1 MPLRSPQG
9 CIMLQ
14 DLCHI
19 PHKWLGLPV
28 FGAGWML
35 IVWTIVSA
43 VLLVYLWRRQ
53 GWDADT
59 RSYLPILLLTGLLI
73 WLVLPRLEDV
83 AGGGPPKGLPIRG
96 YGVMLLLG
104 VVAGVALAVREARRV
119 GLDPDMVVSLCFH
132 LFVFGILGARLFYIV
147 EYWPQFRRPGDP
159 LATLGAIVNVTQGG
173 LVVYGS
179 LIGALLGGLW
189 FLRRHALPTLAV
201 ADLMAPSLVLGLALG
216 RIGCL
221 LNGCCYGGLCDAA
234 WGLTFPAASEPYKHQ
249 QSLGQLHGFQ
259 IAEDPTRHAARVVAV
274 EPSSPA
280 AAAGLKSGA
289 IVNAID
295 GRPVASFDDA
305 QEMMRNSTDRL
316 ELTTD
321 SGPVTIRLP
330 ALPAR
335 SRPAHPTQLYA
346 AAGAAILC
354 WLLWCYYP
362 FRRRDGSVFALLL
375 TLYPVLRFLE
385 ETIRVDEPG
394 QFRTSLSIS
403 QWISVLLLAA
413 VVALWAYILR
423 QPRGSALAL
432 ADQGSSAK

>member
-1 MPLRSPQG
+1 
-9 CIMLQ
+9 MLQ

-19 PHKWLGLPV
+19 PHQWLGVPV

-35 IVWTIVSA
+35 ILWAIVSA
-43 VLLVYLWRRQ
+43 VLLGYLWRRQ
-53 GWDADT
+53 GWNADT
-59 RSYLPILLLTGLLI
+59 RSYLPLLLLMGLLI
-73 WLVLPRLEDV
+73 WLVLPRLEGVTD
-83 AGGGPPKGLPIRG
+83 GGAVKGLPIRG

-104 VVAGVALAVREARRV
+104 VLAGVGLAIREARRV
-119 GLDPDMVVSLCFH
+119 GFDPDVVVSLCFH
-132 LFVFGILGARLFYIV
+132 LFVFGILGARLFYVI

-159 LATLGAIVNVTQGG
+159 LATLGAVLNVTQGG

-221 LNGCCYGGLCDAA
+221 LNGCCYGGMCDAPWA
-234 WGLTFPAASEPYKHQ
+234 LTFPAASEPYNHQ

-259 IAEDPTRHAARVVAV
+259 IAPDPDRQTARVIAV
-274 EPSSPA
+274 EPGGPA
-280 AAAGLKSGA
+280 AAAGLTSGA
-289 IVNAID
+289 ALTAID
-295 GRPVASFDDA
+295 GRRVASFGEA
-305 QEMMRNSTDRL
+305 REALRNSRARL
-316 ELTTD
+316 ELLTD
-321 SGPVTIRLP
+321 RGSVIIRLS
-330 ALPAR
+330 AFPAR

-362 FRRRDGSVFALLL
+362 LRRRDGEVFALLL
-375 TLYPVLRFLE
+375 TLYPVMRFLE

-394 QFRTSLSIS
+394 QFRTTFSIS

-413 VVALWAYILR
+413 VVALWIYVLR
-423 QPRGSALAL
+423 QPHGSALAQ
-432 ADQGSSAK
+432 ADS

>member
-1 MPLRSPQG
+1 
-9 CIMLQ
+9 MLQ
-14 DLCHI
+14 DLYHI
-19 PHKWLGLPV
+19 PHQWLGVPV

-35 IVWTIVSA
+35 ILWAIVSA

-53 GWDADT
+53 GWNADT
-59 RSYLPILLLTGLLI
+59 RSYLPILLLMGLLI
-73 WLVLPRLEDV
+73 WLVLPRLEGV
-83 AGGGPPKGLPIRG
+83 AGAGPSQGLPIRG

-104 VVAGVALAVREARRV
+104 VLAGVGLAVREARRV

-132 LFVFGILGARLFYIV
+132 LFVFGILGARLFYVV
-147 EYWPQFRRPGDP
+147 EYWPQFRRPNDP

-189 FLRRHALPTLAV
+189 FLRRHGLPTLAV

-221 LNGCCYGGLCDAA
+221 LNGCCYGGLCDAPWA
-234 WGLTFPAASEPYKHQ
+234 LTFPADSEPYRHQ

-259 IAEDPTRHAARVVAV
+259 IAEDPARRAVSVVAV
-274 EPSSPA
+274 EPGGPA
-280 AAAGLKSGA
+280 AAAGLTTGT
-289 IVNAID
+289 VLTAID
-295 GRPVASFDDA
+295 GRRVASFGA
-305 QEMMRNSTDRL
+305 ARETLRNSTVRL

-321 SGPVTIRLP
+321 QRPVTIRLP

-335 SRPAHPTQLYA
+335 SRPAHPTQIYA
-346 AAGAAILC
+346 AVGAAILC
-354 WLLWCYYP
+354 WLLWSYYP
-362 FRRRDGSVFALLL
+362 FRRRDGVVFAMLL
-375 TLYPVLRFLE
+375 TLYPVMRFLE

-394 QFRTSLSIS
+394 QFRTSFSIS

-413 VVALWAYILR
+413 VVSLWIYVLR
-423 QPRGSALAL
+423 QPPGSALAL
-432 ADQGSSAK
+432 ADDETSDQ